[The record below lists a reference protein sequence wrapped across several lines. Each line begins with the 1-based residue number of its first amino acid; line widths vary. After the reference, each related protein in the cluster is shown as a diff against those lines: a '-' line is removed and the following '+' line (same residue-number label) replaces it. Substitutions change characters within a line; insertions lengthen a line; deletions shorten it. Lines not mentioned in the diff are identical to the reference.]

1 MSGAQVINVDP
12 YGPSTEFLS
21 VHRRRLITQILKAIR
36 RDKVSEGH
44 GRGKFQFPSATWF
57 SLWLSDMDCLEE
69 VATAFDQNPRRVSG
83 LYTMTGSFGRWPCVG
98 CFLSYTAHLT
108 DLRQGFRICRLP
120 PSLRRNATGLKIHL
134 ITTARLPCTE
144 MCVLANCNNHE
155 RMIIDTVHEQP
166 L

>member
-12 YGPSTEFLS
+12 YGPSTEFVS

-83 LYTMTGSFGRWPCVG
+83 LYTMTGSFGRWPW
-98 CFLSYTAHLT
+98 FPNLPAAPESSPKRH
-108 DLRQGFRICRLP
+108 RLEDTP
-120 PSLRRNATGLKIHL
+120 DYNCKITMHRDVRVSQL
-134 ITTARLPCTE
+134 Q
-144 MCVLANCNNHE
+144 
-155 RMIIDTVHEQP
+155 QP
-166 L
+166 